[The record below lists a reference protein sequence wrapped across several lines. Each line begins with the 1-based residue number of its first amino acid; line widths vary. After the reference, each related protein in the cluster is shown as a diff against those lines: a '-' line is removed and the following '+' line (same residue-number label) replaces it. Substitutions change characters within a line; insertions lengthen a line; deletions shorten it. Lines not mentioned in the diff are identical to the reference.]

1 MERPMK
7 PTRACARLLHAVCL
21 VAAGAPVLLAQ
32 LDGSYVLPMDDPAI
46 AYAQS
51 QVTDPVSR
59 LNDDLQKGKRKLAFD
74 ETHGY
79 LRSLLEALEVP
90 VHSQVLVFSKTSF
103 QATRIS
109 PRLPRALYF
118 NDRISVGFVRSG
130 DVLEVMAA
138 DPKQGMIF
146 YTLDQDSGAKPQLIR
161 RDECLQ
167 CHLSPR
173 TTGVPGWIV
182 RSVYPDS
189 SGMPLFQAGS
199 FVTDHRSPFKE
210 RWGGWY
216 VTGKH
221 GAQLHMG
228 NVYSQSKSE
237 PDMDFSKGANVT
249 DLKWHFDTGAYL
261 TRHSDIVALMVLE
274 HQGRMQNLITRV
286 GFDARMALRDQAAL
300 APLLNKPGE
309 ELTDSTRRRI
319 NLVAD
324 ALVQYM
330 LFAEEAPLAEPIE
343 GTSGFTQEFQKLGPA
358 DKKGRSLRDLDLR
371 KRLFRYPC
379 SYLIYSEPF
388 DGLPAPAKQRVY
400 ERLWEV
406 LSGKDKSAA
415 FARLSTEDRQA
426 VREILLETK
435 GELPEYWRP

>member
-1 MERPMK
+1 
-7 PTRACARLLHAVCL
+7 
-21 VAAGAPVLLAQ
+21 
-32 LDGSYVLPMDDPAI
+32 
-46 AYAQS
+46 
-51 QVTDPVSR
+51 
-59 LNDDLQKGKRKLAFD
+59 
-74 ETHGY
+74 
-79 LRSLLEALEVP
+79 
-90 VHSQVLVFSKTSF
+90 
-103 QATRIS
+103 
-109 PRLPRALYF
+109 
-118 NDRISVGFVRSG
+118 
-130 DVLEVMAA
+130 MAA

>member
-1 MERPMK
+1 
-7 PTRACARLLHAVCL
+7 
-21 VAAGAPVLLAQ
+21 
-32 LDGSYVLPMDDPAI
+32 VLPMDDPAI
-46 AYAQS
+46 AYAQPNVS
-51 QVTDPVSR
+51 DPASR
-59 LNDDLQKGKRKLAFD
+59 LNEDLHNGRRTLAFD

-90 VHSQVLVFSKTSF
+90 VSSQVLVFSKTSF

-118 NDRISVGFVRSG
+118 NDRVSVGFVRTG

-146 YTLDQDSGAKPQLIR
+146 YTLDQDPGAKPQLIR

-173 TTGVPGWIV
+173 TTGVPGWMV

-189 SGMPLFQAGS
+189 TGMPLFQAGS
-199 FVTDHRSPFKE
+199 FVTDHRSPLKE

-221 GAQLHMG
+221 GSQPHMG
-228 NVYSQSKSE
+228 NVYSKSKSE
-237 PDMDFSKGANVT
+237 PDMDFQEGANLT
-249 DLKWHFDTGAYL
+249 DLKRHFDTGAYL
-261 TRHSDIVALMVLE
+261 TPHSDIVALMVLE

-330 LFAEEAPLAEPIE
+330 LFADEAPLSDSIE
-343 GTSGFTQEFQKLGPA
+343 GTSAFTQEFQKAGPR
-358 DKKGRSLRDLDLR
+358 DGKGRSLRELDLG

-379 SYLIYSEPF
+379 SYLIYTEAFEALPEP
-388 DGLPAPAKQRVY
+388 ARMRIY
-400 ERLWEV
+400 ERLWDV
-406 LSGKDKSAA
+406 VSGKDKSAA
-415 FARLSTEDRQA
+415 FARLSMEDRQA
-426 VREILLETK
+426 VKEILLDTK
-435 GELPEYWRP
+435 KGLPEYWRN